1 MKMSLR
7 DRAALSALWG
17 TVFLFLV
24 PITVGI
30 AFFRSDWQGF
40 AIVAVVFGACL
51 VSALVGAGFFWQASQ
66 QLTQHSRDKVR
77 SGN

>member
-1 MKMSLR
+1 MKLSLR

-17 TVFLFLV
+17 TIFLFLV
-24 PITVGI
+24 PISIGI
-30 AFFRSDWQGF
+30 AFFRSHWQGV
-40 AIVAVVFGACL
+40 AVIAVVFGACL